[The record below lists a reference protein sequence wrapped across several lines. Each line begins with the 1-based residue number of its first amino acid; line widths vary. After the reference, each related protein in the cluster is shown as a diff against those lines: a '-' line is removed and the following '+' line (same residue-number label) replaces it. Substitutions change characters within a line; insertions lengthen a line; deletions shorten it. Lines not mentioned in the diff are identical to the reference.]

1 LLEKS
6 PYYTTTVGIS
16 DKSDKHVEKALE
28 SRVTQGSNT
37 VGYQSDPQKIISM
50 VTAHGIPFYAL
61 AGFGKYMETVRIVK
75 RPV

>member
-1 LLEKS
+1 M
-6 PYYTTTVGIS
+6 
-16 DKSDKHVEKALE
+16 EKALE